1 MRIPR
6 STRGRDERGQVLVIF
21 ALALVAIV
29 AMTGLVLDGGD
40 TFVRRRDQ
48 QNVADAAAMAAG
60 YAYANGATATAI
72 AAAAYSTTAS
82 NGYPNL
88 TDGVVVAGSLS
99 AAGSAARDIT
109 VTLPKPHPNN
119 FAGIVGLPYW
129 GVTTTATV
137 RSGRPNGVVGAMPII
152 FNQKAFNGN
161 GSGAGHEI
169 AYDEPPSGNE
179 DVPQNGSQFNWT
191 EFCNNCNADS
201 NTVRDLING
210 GGVKTVVKLSDH
222 ISPLNAGSHTTLFSA
237 LSNLIGQEVAVPI
250 VDDDG
255 NMVGWAMFHLTGS
268 VGGSTKQI
276 RGYFVSPINPAAMV
290 IDTTAPAGGDFG
302 SYRVYLVN

>member
-6 STRGRDERGQVLVIF
+6 SEPGRDERGQVLVIF

-60 YAYANGATATAI
+60 YAYANGGNAAAV
-72 AAAAYSTTAS
+72 AAAAWTTAAS
-82 NGYPNL
+82 NGYTNG
-88 TDGVVVAGSLS
+88 TDGVVINVSMD
-99 AAGSAARDIT
+99 AAGGAGRHIT
-109 VTLPKPHPNN
+109 VDLSKPHRNN
-119 FAGIVGLPYW
+119 FAGIVGMPSW
-129 GVTTTATV
+129 NVSTTATV
-137 RSGRPNGVVGAMPII
+137 IAGRPNGVIGAMPII

-161 GSGAGHEI
+161 GSGASHEI
-169 AYDEPPSGNE
+169 AYDEPPVGNE
-179 DVPQNGSQFNWT
+179 DVPQTGAQFNWT
-191 EFCNNCNADS
+191 EFCNECNADS
-201 NTVRDLING
+201 ETIRLLING
-210 GGVKTVVKLSDH
+210 GGVKTVVKLDDH
-222 ISPLNAGSHTTLFSA
+222 ISPLNAGSHTTLFPA
-237 LSNLIGQEVAVPI
+237 LANLIGQEVAVPI

-290 IDTTAPAGGDFG
+290 IDTTAPAGGDYG
-302 SYRVYLVN
+302 SYIVKLTN